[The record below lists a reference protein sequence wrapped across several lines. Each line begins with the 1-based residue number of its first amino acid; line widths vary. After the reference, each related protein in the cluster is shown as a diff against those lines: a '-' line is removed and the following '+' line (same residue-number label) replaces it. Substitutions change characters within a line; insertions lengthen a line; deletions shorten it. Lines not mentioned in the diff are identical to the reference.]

1 MSANGISTL
10 ATKQARQTAKL
21 AKATAKRQGKVV
33 AVDGT
38 ITGSVDSTKSYYR
51 ANNTLDTT
59 LLPTLYSGNT
69 AVNNVNTVSSVNGVL
84 VVGRPW
90 SAVALGVVDTLGFFE
105 NQLIGG
111 TYMTFSETILGVQVD
126 AIVTNFNG
134 NPTNGSYIKVNG
146 ALIAGDRV
154 GTAPD
159 GTVTT
164 TAPFQMTRGHTITI
178 LNPATATSRSGFP
191 KCYDTFGGAGLA
203 AVGILPAG
211 IASDIKNAAAGDIII
226 MGTYDATSCSQSM
239 RDAMTTYTGSTAT
252 NTWTSVRTSHMFLAK
267 RNSTA

>member
-1 MSANGISTL
+1 MAANGISTL
-10 ATKQARQTAKL
+10 ATKQARQAAKL

-69 AVNNVNTVSSVNGVL
+69 VVNNVNTVSSVNGVL
-84 VVGRPW
+84 VAGRPW

-105 NQLIGG
+105 NQLSGG

-134 NPTNGSYIKVNG
+134 TPINGSYIKINSV
-146 ALIAGDRV
+146 LIAGDQI

-159 GTVTT
+159 GTNTT
-164 TAPFQMTRGHTITI
+164 TAPFRMTRGHTITI
-178 LNPATATSRSGFP
+178 LNPATATSRGGFP
-191 KCYDTFGGAGLA
+191 KCYDTYGGAGLA
-203 AVGILPAG
+203 AVGTAG
-211 IASDIKNAAAGDIII
+211 IANDIKNAAAGDIII
-226 MGTYDATSCSQSM
+226 MGTYDATSCNAAM
-239 RDAMTTYTGSTAT
+239 RSAMNTYTGSTST
-252 NTWTSVRTSHMFLAK
+252 NTWTSIRTSHMFLAK